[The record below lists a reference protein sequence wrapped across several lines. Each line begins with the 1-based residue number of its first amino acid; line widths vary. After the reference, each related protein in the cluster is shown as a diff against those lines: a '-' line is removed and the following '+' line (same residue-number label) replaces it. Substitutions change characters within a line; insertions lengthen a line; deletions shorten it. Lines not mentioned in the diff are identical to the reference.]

1 MSTAADTDYKTLY
14 EASLQLI
21 AQQSHQISTLDVHIT
36 ELSHQIAQ
44 LRQMIFGSR
53 NERFVPAVPENPAQL
68 SLGLDPQVV
77 EQQPQTQQVAYDRTI
92 KTPVTK
98 ADNPNLNG
106 RNALPAHLRRE
117 EIIIQP
123 DDLPPGAVCIG
134 SEITEELEYAPGELF
149 VRQFIRPKYKLPST
163 GELKTRVVIAPLPS
177 RPLEKVIAGPALLAW
192 IIISKYVDHTPLNR
206 MMQILERSGYAP
218 AYATITDW
226 VAAASRL
233 IAQLYEAL
241 KKEILATGY
250 IHADETTI
258 KVLDK
263 DKKGTTHRGYYWV
276 YNNSPGRLVF
286 FDYEPGRAGEYPE
299 GILKT
304 FKGYLQVDGYVGYDK
319 VGDRPDIVVLNCM
332 AHARRKFSEALDNDR
347 ARAEHALERMQVL
360 YAIERRCREQGLDAV
375 ARKDLRQ
382 REAVPVL
389 SELGAWMKAEY
400 VTTTPTSPIGKALA
414 YSIRRWDALSR
425 YTDDGMLEID
435 NNPVENAIRPVAL
448 GRKNYMFAGSHEA
461 AQRSAMLYS
470 LLGTCKLHGINPAV
484 WLEDVLRRI
493 GDHPVNRIS
502 ELLPHKWAPLQ
513 SSEESG
519 G

>member
-1 MSTAADTDYKTLY
+1 MSTAADTDYKSLY

-21 AQQSHQISTLDVHIT
+21 AQQSQQISKLDVHIT

-53 NERFVPAVPENPAQL
+53 SERFVPAVPQNPAQL

-77 EQQPQTQQVAYDRTI
+77 EPQPQTQAIAYDRTV

-98 ADNPNLNG
+98 AENPALNG
-106 RNALPAHLRRE
+106 RGALPAHLRRE
-117 EIIIQP
+117 EIVIQP
-123 DDLPPGAVCIG
+123 EGLPEGAVCIG

-149 VRQFIRPKYKLPST
+149 VRQFIRPKYKLPGAT
-163 GELKTRVVIAPLPS
+163 ILKTEMLVAPMPS
-177 RPLEKVIAGPALLAW
+177 RTLEKAIAGPALLAW
-192 IIISKYVDHTPLNR
+192 IIISKYVDHLPLNR
-206 MMQILERSGYAP
+206 IAQILERSGYAP
-218 AYATITDW
+218 AYATISDW
-226 VAAASRL
+226 VTATSRL

-241 KKEILATGY
+241 KAEILATGY

-276 YNNSPGRLVF
+276 YNHSPGKLVF
-286 FDYEPGRAGEYPE
+286 FDYEPGRAGEYPD

-319 VGDRPDIVVLNCM
+319 VGDRDDVVVLNCM

-347 ARAEHALERMQVL
+347 VRAEHALAQMQAL
-360 YAIERRCREQGLDAV
+360 YAIERRCREQGLDAA
-375 ARKDLRQ
+375 ARRELRQ

-389 SELGAWMKAEY
+389 EELGAWMKAEY
-400 VTTTPTSPIGKALA
+400 VQTTPTSAIGKALA
-414 YSIRRWDALSR
+414 YSIKRWDALSR
-425 YTDDGMLEID
+425 YTDDGALQID

-448 GRKNYMFAGSHEA
+448 GRKNYLFAGSHEA
-461 AQRSAMLYS
+461 AQRSAILYS
-470 LLGTCKLHGINPAV
+470 LLGTCKLHGVNPAV

-493 GDHPVNRIS
+493 GDHPVNRIG
-502 ELLPHKWAPLQ
+502 ELLPHRWAPLQ
-513 SSEESG
+513 SSEVSG
-519 G
+519 V

>member
-1 MSTAADTDYKTLY
+1 MNTAADTDYKALY
-14 EASLQLI
+14 EAS
-21 AQQSHQISTLDVHIT
+21 QQQNTELDLRLT
-36 ELSHQIAQ
+36 ELSHQLDQ
-44 LRQMIFGSR
+44 LRQLIFGSR
-53 NERFVPAVPENPAQL
+53 SERFVPAVPENPAQL

-77 EQQPQTQQVAYDRTI
+77 EQQPQPQQIVYDRAI

-117 EIIIQP
+117 EIVIQP

-149 VRQFIRPKYKLPST
+149 VRQFIRPKYKQPST
-163 GELKTRVVIAPLPS
+163 DELKTCVVIAPLPS

-241 KKEILATGY
+241 KAQILASGY
-250 IHADETTI
+250 LHADETTI

-360 YAIERRCREQGLDAV
+360 YAIERRCREQGLDGA
-375 ARKDLRQ
+375 ARKELRL

-389 SELGAWMKAEY
+389 AELGAWMKAEY
-400 VTTTPTSPIGKALA
+400 VQTTPTSTIGKALA
-414 YSIRRWDALSR
+414 YSIRRWQALSR
-425 YTDDGMLEID
+425 YTEDGLLEID

-448 GRKNYMFAGSHEA
+448 GRKNYLFAGSHEA

-493 GDHPVNRIS
+493 GDHPVNRIG

-513 SSEESG
+513 SSQKSG